1 MGLVDRR
8 LLYAGLLVAAGVGL
22 VRAFRGP
29 RIERGKT
36 RLLMIGDS
44 LAEGLG
50 PPLQSLARES
60 NVEFARLSRGG
71 TRIDQWAGSR
81 VLAEKIETFKPTM
94 ILVSL
99 GTNDE
104 YMSGGSVP
112 ERQAPYLE
120 RLLTRLQS
128 QNAEV
133 VWIGPPRL
141 PRATQGVVA
150 LIRKTIPSSHY
161 FASDRLTIPRGPDGL
176 HPTVRGYA
184 GWAGAIWRW
193 LG

>member
-29 RIERGKT
+29 RIEPGTT
-36 RLLMIGDS
+36 RLLLIGDS

-50 PPLQSLARES
+50 PPLRAMAGEANVQFSKLA
-60 NVEFARLSRGG
+60 RGG
-71 TRIDQWAGSR
+71 TRIEQWAGSQKLVER
-81 VLAEKIETFKPTM
+81 IETFKPTM

-104 YMSGGSVP
+104 YLTGTDVAA
-112 ERQAPYLE
+112 RQAPHLE
-120 RLLTRLQS
+120 QLLTRLRAGG
-128 QNAEV
+128 AEV

-141 PRATQGVVA
+141 PVATKGVVA
-150 LIRKTIPSSHY
+150 LLRRTIPKSHY
-161 FASDRLTIPRGPDGL
+161 FPSERLTIPRGPDAL
-176 HPTVRGYA
+176 HPTLKGYV

-193 LG
+193 LS